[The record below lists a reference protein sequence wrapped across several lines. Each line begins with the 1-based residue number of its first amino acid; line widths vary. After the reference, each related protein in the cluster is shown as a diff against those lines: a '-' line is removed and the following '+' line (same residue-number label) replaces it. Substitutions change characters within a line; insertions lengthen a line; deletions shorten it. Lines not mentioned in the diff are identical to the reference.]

1 MHLKPFNPDKELKKT
16 NRKYTKKQLITT
28 LLVLVVMITIGS
40 SYAIFSIQPEYHT
53 FVKSQVGEFST
64 GDIKLSVLVEG
75 VTQSD
80 FPAKGT
86 DYAFESVTCDNGST
100 GTWDADAW
108 QLTLTAQGPD
118 KCTISFLKIEPLTT
132 KLLKQYQE
140 GATTGLV
147 KDTTNTNLYY
157 YTGTNEEVANNF
169 LWYGGHQ
176 WRVLEF
182 DNSAKTIT
190 LITQQPLTSIH
201 PASAVWTSTSTYD
214 SSYINQWLNTY
225 FYNSLDSSVQA
236 TIQNSTFNIGIYNN
250 VSEFTTTKK
259 VGLLDQTQYQRA
271 GSTGSF
277 LDIKDASW
285 LGNRYSSSGVR
296 VVDSNG
302 DLKYTNP
309 STGFGVRAVVK
320 ISDLTITGGDGT
332 LANNYQVSNKAT
344 NTSDIQVG
352 EYINV
357 PYKGGDNAC
366 GSDKLCTMRVV
377 SKNANSIKVVLNGVL
392 PTTSVW
398 ADSASDNIT
407 TSDTIY
413 TSVLNTFI
421 ANIDSTYITTG
432 TFGVGMYED
441 GNSYTVPAATTISAN
456 VGLPTVGEMFSGN
469 DIDLSTSSTKTF
481 VDVATI
487 ENSTAASR
495 WYWTMNRYSSS
506 NVRRVSYDGS
516 LGSNSPSRS
525 FGVRA
530 VLYLKSGTSAL
541 TFTGGEGTPQN
552 PYTLN

>member
-1 MHLKPFNPDKELKKT
+1 MRLKPFNPDKELKKS

-28 LLVLVVMITIGS
+28 LLVLVVMVTIGS

-75 VTQSD
+75 IAQSD
-80 FPAKGT
+80 FPAKDTG
-86 DYAFESVTCDNGST
+86 YAFESVTCDNGST

-108 QLTLTAQGPD
+108 QLALTAKGPD
-118 KCTISFLKIEPLTT
+118 KCTVSFIETHLLTE
-132 KLLKQYQE
+132 LLLAQYQE

-176 WRVLEF
+176 WRILEF

-190 LITQQPLTSIH
+190 LITQQPLTAIQ

-236 TIQNSTFNIGIYNN
+236 NIQNSTFNIGIYTD
-250 VSEFTTTKK
+250 VDEFTTTKK
-259 VGLLDQTQYQRA
+259 VGLLDQTQYERA
-271 GSTGSF
+271 GNTDSF
-277 LDIKDASW
+277 LDIKDAWW
-285 LGNRYSSSGVR
+285 LGNRYSLSRVRSSNN
-296 VVDSNG
+296 SG
-302 DLKYTNP
+302 DLRSNLP
-309 STGFGVRAVVK
+309 SISYGVRAVVK

-332 LANNYQVSNKAT
+332 LTNNYQVSNKAT

-357 PYKGGDNAC
+357 PYNGSDNAC

-377 SKNANSIKVVLNGVL
+377 SKNANSIKVVLNGLL
-392 PTTSVW
+392 PTTSEW

-441 GNSYTVPAATTISAN
+441 GNSYTVPAATTISVN

-469 DIDLSTSSTKTF
+469 DIDLSNSSTKTF

-487 ENSTAASR
+487 ENSTASSY
-495 WYWTMNRYSSS
+495 YWTMNRYSSS
-506 NVRRVSYDGS
+506 YVRFVSVNG
-516 LGSNSPSRS
+516 LLSNDNPSNGY
-525 FGVRA
+525 GVRA

>member
-1 MHLKPFNPDKELKKT
+1 MRLKPFNPDKELKKS
-16 NRKYTKKQLITT
+16 NRKYTKKQLIIT

-64 GDIKLSVLVEG
+64 GDIKLSILVEG

-86 DYAFESVTCDNGST
+86 GYSFEKVECDNGST
-100 GTWDADAW
+100 GTWNADTW
-108 QLTLTAQGPD
+108 QLTLAAKGPD
-118 KCTISFLKIEPLTT
+118 KCTVSFMKIEPLTT
-132 KLLKQYQE
+132 KLLKQYQD
-140 GATTGLV
+140 GASSGLV
-147 KDTTNTNLYY
+147 KDTSNPNLYY
-157 YTGTNEEVANNF
+157 FTGTNEEVANNF

-190 LITQQPLTSIH
+190 LITQQPLTSIQ
-201 PASAVWTSTSTYD
+201 PASAVWTSASAYD
-214 SSYINQWLNTY
+214 SSYINTWLNTY

-236 TIQNSTFNIGIYNN
+236 SIQNSTLNIGIYNN

-259 VGLLDQTQYQRA
+259 VGLLDQTQYERA
-271 GSTGSF
+271 GSADSF
-277 LDIKDASW
+277 LDIKDYWW
-285 LGNRYSSSGVR
+285 LGNRYSSSSVR
-296 VVDSNG
+296 YVNNYGILINNNPSNG
-302 DLKYTNP
+302 R
-309 STGFGVRAVVK
+309 GVRAVIK
-320 ISDLTITGGDGT
+320 ISDLTIAGGDGT
-332 LANNYQVSNKAT
+332 LANNYRTSTKAT

-357 PYKGGDNAC
+357 PYKGSDNAC
-366 GSDKLCTMRVV
+366 GSDNQCTMRVV
-377 SKNANSIKVVLNGVL
+377 SKNANSIKVALNGLL
-392 PTTSVW
+392 PTTSAW

-407 TSDTIY
+407 TNDTVY
-413 TSVLNTFI
+413 TNVLNPFI

-432 TFGVGMYED
+432 TFGVGMYAS

-469 DIDLSTSSTKTF
+469 DIDMGSSKTF

-487 ENSTAASR
+487 ENSTASNY
-495 WYWTMNRYSSS
+495 YWTMNRHSSS
-506 NVRRVSYDGS
+506 GVRRVGYCGDLDDFFPSGSY
-516 LGSNSPSRS
+516 
-525 FGVRA
+525 GVRA
-530 VLYLKSGTSAL
+530 VFYLKSGTSAL

>member
-1 MHLKPFNPDKELKKT
+1 MRLKPFNPDKELKKS

-53 FVKSQVGEFST
+53 FIKSQVGEFST

-75 VTQSD
+75 VAQSE

-86 DYAFESVTCDNGST
+86 GYAYEKVECDNGST
-100 GTWDADAW
+100 GTWNADTW
-108 QLTLTAQGPD
+108 QLTLTAKGPD
-118 KCTISFLKIEPLTT
+118 KCTVSFKKMPTLTE
-132 KLLKQYQE
+132 LLLAQYQD
-140 GATTGLV
+140 GASTGLV
-147 KDTTNTNLYY
+147 KDVSNPNLYY
-157 YTGTNEEVANNF
+157 YTGTNEQVANNF

-182 DNSAKTIT
+182 DDSAKTIT
-190 LITQQPLTSIH
+190 LITQQPLTAIQ
-201 PASAVWTSTSTYD
+201 PASAVWTSASAYD

-236 TIQNSTFNIGIYNN
+236 TIQNSTFNIGIYSN

-259 VGLLDQTQYQRA
+259 VGLLDETQYEIA
-271 GSTGSF
+271 GSSDSF
-277 LDIKDASW
+277 LDIKDFW
-285 LGNRYSSSGVR
+285 LLGNRYSSSSIRYVR
-296 VVDSNG
+296 YNG
-302 DLKYTNP
+302 ILDVINP
-309 STGFGVRAVVK
+309 SNSSGLGARAVIK

-332 LANNYQVSNKAT
+332 LANNYRTSTKAT

-357 PYKGGDNAC
+357 PYKGSDNAC

-377 SKNANSIKVVLNGVL
+377 SKSANGIKVVLNGLL
-392 PTTSVW
+392 PTTSAW

-407 TSDTIY
+407 TNDTVY
-413 TSVLNTFI
+413 TNVLNPFI
-421 ANIDSTYITTG
+421 GNIDGAYITTG
-432 TFGVGMYED
+432 SFGVGMYED

-469 DIDLSTSSTKTF
+469 DIDMGSSKTF

-487 ENSTAASR
+487 ENSTASNY
-495 WYWTMNRYSSS
+495 YWMMNRYSSS
-506 NVRRVSYDGS
+506 IIHRVSDHGN
-516 LGSNSPSRS
+516 LEDFFPSDS
-525 FGVRA
+525 YGVRA
-530 VLYLKSGTSAL
+530 VFYLKSGTSAL

>member
-1 MHLKPFNPDKELKKT
+1 MRLKPFNPGKELKKS

-53 FVKSQVGEFST
+53 FIKSQVGEFST

-75 VTQSD
+75 VAQSD
-80 FPAKGT
+80 FPAKDTG
-86 DYAFESVTCDNGST
+86 YAFEKVECDNGST
-100 GTWDADAW
+100 GTWNADAW
-108 QLTLTAQGPD
+108 QLTLTAKGPD
-118 KCTISFLKIEPLTT
+118 KCTVSFKETTLTE
-132 KLLKQYQE
+132 LLLAQYQD
-140 GATTGLV
+140 GASTGLV
-147 KDTTNTNLYY
+147 KDASNPNLYY
-157 YTGTNEEVANNF
+157 FKGTKEQVANNF

-190 LITQQPLTSIH
+190 LITQQPLTSIQ
-201 PASAVWTSTSTYD
+201 PASAVWESEEAYN
-214 SSYINQWLNTY
+214 SSYINTWLNDY

-236 TIQNSTFNIGIYNN
+236 TIQDSTFNIGIYTDID
-250 VSEFTTTKK
+250 EFTTTKK
-259 VGLLDQTQYQRA
+259 VGLLDQTQYERA
-271 GSTGSF
+271 GSAYSF
-277 LDIKDASW
+277 LDIKDDWW
-285 LGNRYSSSGVR
+285 LGNRSSSSDVR
-296 VVDSNG
+296 YVSNG
-302 DLKYTNP
+302 GNLSNNGP
-309 STGFGVRAVVK
+309 SRSYGVRAVVK
-320 ISDLTITGGDGT
+320 ISDLAITGGDGT
-332 LANNYQVSNKAT
+332 LANNYRTSAKAT

-357 PYKGGDNAC
+357 PYNGEDGAC

-377 SKNANSIKVVLNGVL
+377 SKNANSIKVVLNGLL
-392 PTTSVW
+392 PTTSEW

-432 TFGVGMYED
+432 TFGVGMYAN

-469 DIDLSTSSTKTF
+469 DIDMGSSKTF

-487 ENSTAASR
+487 ENSTASSS
-495 WYWTMNRYSSS
+495 YWTMNRYNSSDG
-506 NVRRVSYDGS
+506 RRVNNNGYLNIDSV
-516 LGSNSPSRS
+516 SNPV
-525 FGVRA
+525 GVRA